1 MYVKKCQP
9 KNNDVAWSFT
19 DERKRRGFERL
30 RSRGKENM
38 QNTIKHNAGA
48 VRAFS
53 GCTPQSVGN
62 LLRVVG
68 GKSFTN
74 VLAAM
79 QTMTDASLE
88 TETTVSG
95 GSDLLRSLSGFSP
108 TVEPESFTD
117 SDAYIKH
124 LEEKF
129 GMRVSTKYFKK
140 DQESMDALGRS
151 MSGNDLVIAPNILD
165 EMAANSETARYYE
178 EKIQYWF
185 DNLPKWKAESAAM
198 GLTYEP
204 CGVAIHED
212 GTVYY
217 IGGGTETPER
227 KAQIEAA
234 QKAQREKKCK
244 RRQAQREYIQQV
256 ILQKQ
261 ANALTETWTRQSSSI
276 PTIVKTRRFMPD
288 GSIVITTKKDG
299 KVVDRTTKKPHLV
312 PVPDPTAESG
322 VRMEPQLDIFEMLM
336 GM

>member
-1 MYVKKCQP
+1 M
-9 KNNDVAWSFT
+9 D
-19 DERKRRGFERL
+19 
-30 RSRGKENM
+30 
-38 QNTIKHNAGA
+38 
-48 VRAFS
+48 
-53 GCTPQSVGN
+53 
-62 LLRVVG
+62 
-68 GKSFTN
+68 

-88 TETTVSG
+88 TENTASCG
-95 GSDLLRSLSGFSP
+95 LDLLRSLSVFSP
-108 TVEPESFTD
+108 TVEPESFAD
-117 SDAYIKH
+117 SDAYARH
-124 LEEKF
+124 LEAKF
-129 GMRVSTKYFKK
+129 GMRVAAKYFKK

-185 DNLPKWKAESAAM
+185 DNIPKWKAESAAM

-312 PVPDPTAESG
+312 PVPDPTAEGG

>member
-1 MYVKKCQP
+1 
-9 KNNDVAWSFT
+9 
-19 DERKRRGFERL
+19 
-30 RSRGKENM
+30 M
-38 QNTIKHNAGA
+38 QNTVENNAGA

-53 GCTPQSVGN
+53 GCTTQSAGN

-68 GKSFTN
+68 GKSFTD

-88 TETTVSG
+88 TENTASG
-95 GSDLLRSLSGFSP
+95 GLDLLRSLSGFSP
-108 TVEPESFTD
+108 TVEPESFAD
-117 SDAYIKH
+117 SDAYARH
-124 LEEKF
+124 LETKF
-129 GMRVSTKYFKK
+129 GMRVTAKYFKK

-151 MSGNDLVIAPNILD
+151 MSGSDLVIAQNILD
-165 EMAANSETARYYE
+165 EMATNREKASYYE
-178 EKIQYWF
+178 AKIQYWF
-185 DNLPKWKAESAAM
+185 DNIPKWKAESAAM

-217 IGGGTETPER
+217 IGGGTETPGR

-276 PTIVKTRRFMPD
+276 PTIVKTKRFMPD
-288 GSIVITTKKDG
+288 VPLSLRRK
-299 KVVDRTTKKPHLV
+299 RTARSWIGRRKSRTSSRCPI
-312 PVPDPTAESG
+312 
-322 VRMEPQLDIFEMLM
+322 PQQRAACVWNHSWIFLRC
-336 GM
+336 

>member
-1 MYVKKCQP
+1 M
-9 KNNDVAWSFT
+9 DVLS
-19 DERKRRGFERL
+19 
-30 RSRGKENM
+30 
-38 QNTIKHNAGA
+38 
-48 VRAFS
+48 
-53 GCTPQSVGN
+53 
-62 LLRVVG
+62 
-68 GKSFTN
+68 
-74 VLAAM
+74 AM
-79 QTMTDASLE
+79 QTMANHPVEAGELA
-88 TETTVSG
+88 SG
-95 GSDLLRSLSGFSP
+95 GADLLRLLSGYATMP
-108 TVEPESFTD
+108 TIEPESFAD
-117 SDAYIKH
+117 SGDYAKH
-124 LEEKF
+124 LEAKF
-129 GMRVSTKYFKK
+129 GMRVTSKYFKK

-151 MSGNDLVIAPNILD
+151 MSGNDLVIAPNILK
-165 EMAANSETARYYE
+165 EMATNRDKAAYYE
-178 EKIQYWF
+178 AKIQYWF
-185 DNLPKWKAESAAM
+185 DNIPKWKAESAAM

-234 QKAQREKKCK
+234 QKAKREKKFK
-244 RRQAQREYIQQV
+244 HRQEQREYIQQV

-312 PVPDPTAESG
+312 PVPDPTAEGG